1 MLTGID
7 DHSRFV
13 RAELARLSVPFEV
26 LTDTARLT
34 KRCPETAHV
43 IIWHGQSSWS
53 TLGATMPGQ
62 GERDP
67 YGCPVHH
74 DSRRP
79 GTQEGR

>member
-1 MLTGID
+1 MRLRQLDLVGGIYLADGRESKLLTGID

-43 IIWHGQSSWS
+43 II
-53 TLGATMPGQ
+53 
-62 GERDP
+62 
-67 YGCPVHH
+67 
-74 DSRRP
+74 
-79 GTQEGR
+79 